1 MLVVLHTTHMVVALV
16 VLRTSQEEHTED
28 TDNYIECTE
37 QEEHTEDTVV
47 DTVVVH
53 TVEDNNQRLEAYRK
67 DIDWA
72 EQKESKSERYTSDS
86 NIVVVVAAA
95 AVEVIDDS
103 NTSSLEHV
111 DSDHFLESMHLL
123 VVVLAAPEVLPSSKS
138 STSRLAFDS
147 KMSEKKRGA
156 PI

>member
-1 MLVVLHTTHMVVALV
+1 MPVVLHTTHMVVAV
-16 VLRTSQEEHTED
+16 VVSRTSQEEHTGD

-67 DIDWA
+67 DIDWV
-72 EQKESKSERYTSDS
+72 SKSERYTSDS
-86 NIVVVVAAA
+86 NIVVVVAVAA

-111 DSDHFLESMHLL
+111 DTDHFLESIHLL
-123 VVVLAAPEVLPSSKS
+123 VVVVVAQEVLPSSKS

-147 KMSEKKRGA
+147 KK
-156 PI
+156 

>member
-1 MLVVLHTTHMVVALV
+1 MPVVLHTTHMVVAV
-16 VLRTSQEEHTED
+16 VVSRTSQEEHTGD

-47 DTVVVH
+47 DTAVVH

-67 DIDWA
+67 DIDWV
-72 EQKESKSERYTSDS
+72 SKSERYTSDS
-86 NIVVVVAAA
+86 NIVVVAVAA

-111 DSDHFLESMHLL
+111 DTDHFLESIHLL
-123 VVVLAAPEVLPSSKS
+123 VVVVVAQEVLPSSKS

-147 KMSEKKRGA
+147 KK
-156 PI
+156 

>member
-1 MLVVLHTTHMVVALV
+1 MPVVLHTTHMVVAV
-16 VLRTSQEEHTED
+16 VVSRTSQEEHTGD

-67 DIDWA
+67 DIDWV
-72 EQKESKSERYTSDS
+72 SKSERYTSDS
-86 NIVVVVAAA
+86 NIVVVVAVAA

-111 DSDHFLESMHLL
+111 DTDHFLESMHLL
-123 VVVLAAPEVLPSSKS
+123 VVVVAQEVLPSSKS
-138 STSRLAFDS
+138 STLRLAFDS
-147 KMSEKKRGA
+147 KK
-156 PI
+156 

>member
-1 MLVVLHTTHMVVALV
+1 MVVAV
-16 VLRTSQEEHTED
+16 VVSRTSQEEHTED
-28 TDNYIECTE
+28 TDHYIECTE

-67 DIDWA
+67 DLDWA

-86 NIVVVVAAA
+86 NIVVVGVVA

-123 VVVLAAPEVLPSSKS
+123 VVVLAQEVLPSSKS

-147 KMSEKKRGA
+147 KMSEKKRGT